1 VLVAL
6 SCQTFEGS
14 DKDICINSTGTCFGS
29 YFDACSG
36 LNTARHAGLN
46 RGCSRFMQATMRST
60 LGISELQRR
69 NTSPVQALRSSE
81 VPSAKLAVGKDIAQM
96 AIPTT
101 AMPLLKLASELAC

>member
-1 VLVAL
+1 VWLCAL
-6 SCQTFEGS
+6 ALRYCEVRTDVGAGRS
-14 DKDICINSTGTCFGS
+14 
-29 YFDACSG
+29 
-36 LNTARHAGLN
+36 NTDRHALL
-46 RGCSRFMQATMRST
+46 RLAFLDFRQATMRST
-60 LGISELQRR
+60 LGISELQRW